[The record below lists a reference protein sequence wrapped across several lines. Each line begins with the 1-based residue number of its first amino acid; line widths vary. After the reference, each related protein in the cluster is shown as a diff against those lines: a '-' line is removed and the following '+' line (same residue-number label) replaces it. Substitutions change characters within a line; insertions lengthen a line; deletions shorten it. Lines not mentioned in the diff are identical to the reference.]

1 MSNYVVIKGRWGYM
15 MKKLKNKFS
24 SLRIKMLLVFVPIIL
39 LSTISITSLSFM
51 DTKKEVSNVTRLSV
65 NNDLDAIS
73 EKMKNEISSHE
84 KIAEGIVALYQSKGT
99 SLSKEDYRM
108 FLEEMVPLNS
118 NTLGAGIWIEPYLY
132 DEKEEFFGPY
142 VYKDGE
148 NVVYTEDYED
158 PAYDYHHTDW
168 YLTGKNA
175 EKGKVTWTDPYFD
188 ETMGITMITAAL
200 PIVDQGKLIGVV
212 TADYDL
218 STIQTMIAE
227 QKFEKTGFFYMVD
240 STGILI
246 SHPDD
251 QKVMNESILED
262 QGLKTF
268 GEKVLNTDSGTE
280 LIQRN
285 NHEWEA
291 YYKTFP
297 STGWKLVANA
307 PTRELYEAVQKL
319 LYKSMTISFII
330 LAFAVLVIF
339 IFTGRFSNRIKEF
352 VHQIGFLAEGDLT
365 HPITIKSND
374 EIGEMGT
381 HYNNALEKLKEMIYK
396 MNDTS
401 QLVASSSEELS
412 ASAEET
418 SKSITE
424 VANSIQFVATN
435 NTKQTSYVNTMNKN
449 TIDMIEKM
457 NNIAETIEGVKE
469 HSLSTSRLAQNGN
482 GNVQDVK
489 KQMNEIN
496 LTVTK
501 SSDAINELSEKSK
514 KIEEIVSMIT
524 SIAAQTNLL
533 ALNAAIE
540 AARAGEHG
548 KGFAVVADEVRKLAE
563 QSSNASSEITSLIL
577 EIQEGIH
584 GSVQMMDSSTESTKS
599 GIQVVEATGVA
610 FQNISSS
617 INDVS
622 SRIDHTY
629 QLLMEIVKET
639 NSLKEVANAI
649 NNISISNDESAQSVS
664 AATEQQSAIM
674 EQVAAATEELSRMSS
689 ELQNEINQFKI

>member
-1 MSNYVVIKGRWGYM
+1 MSQLCKGGDFMIKRF
-15 MKKLKNKFS
+15 KNKFS

-39 LSTISITSLSFM
+39 LSTISITTLSFM
-51 DTKKEVSNVTRLSV
+51 DTKKELSVVTKLSV
-65 NNDLDAIS
+65 NNELDAIS
-73 EKMKNEISSHE
+73 EKMKNEIASHE
-84 KIAEGIVALYQSKGT
+84 KIAEGIVALYQSKGAT
-99 SLSKEDYRM
+99 LSKVDYRM
-108 FLEEMVPLNS
+108 FLEEMVPLNA

-132 DEKEEFFGPY
+132 DAKEEFFGPY
-142 VYKDGE
+142 VYKDGK

-158 PAYDYHHTDW
+158 PAYDYPNTDW
-168 YLTGKNA
+168 YISGKNT

-200 PIVDQGKLIGVV
+200 PIVDNEKVIGVV

-218 STIQTMIAE
+218 STIQNMIAE
-227 QKFEKTGFFYMVD
+227 HKFEKTGFFYMLD
-240 STGILI
+240 SAGMFI
-246 SHPDD
+246 SHPND
-251 QKVMNESILED
+251 QKVMNESIFDD
-262 QGLKTF
+262 QGLETF
-268 GEKVLNTDSGTE
+268 GEKVISTESGTE
-280 LIQRN
+280 LILRN

-307 PTRELYEAVQKL
+307 PTSELYGAVQKL
-319 LYKSMTISFII
+319 LYKSMTISIVI
-330 LAFAVLVIF
+330 LVFAVLVIF
-339 IFTGRFSNRIKEF
+339 IFTGRFSNRIKIF

-365 HPITIKSND
+365 HRINVKSND

-381 HYNNALEKLKEMIYK
+381 HYNNALEKLKEMIVK
-396 MNDTS
+396 MSDTS

-435 NTKQTSYVNTMNKN
+435 NTEQTSYVNTMNKN
-449 TIDMIEKM
+449 TTDIIEKM
-457 NNIAETIEGVKE
+457 NNIAETIESVNE
-469 HSLSTSRLAQNGN
+469 HSLATSRLAHDGN
-482 GNVQDVK
+482 GNVLDVK

-501 SSDAINELSEKSK
+501 SSNAINKLSEKSK

-563 QSSNASSEITSLIL
+563 QSSDASNEITSLIL

-584 GSVQMMDSSTESTKS
+584 GSVQMMNSSTESTKS
-599 GIQVVEATGVA
+599 GIQVVEATGDA
-610 FQNISSS
+610 FHQISSS
-617 INDVS
+617 ISDVS
-622 SRIDHTY
+622 TRIGHTH
-629 QLLMEIVKET
+629 QLLIDIVKET
-639 NSLKEVANAI
+639 NSLKKVANAI
-649 NNISISNDESAQSVS
+649 NDISISNDESAQSVS